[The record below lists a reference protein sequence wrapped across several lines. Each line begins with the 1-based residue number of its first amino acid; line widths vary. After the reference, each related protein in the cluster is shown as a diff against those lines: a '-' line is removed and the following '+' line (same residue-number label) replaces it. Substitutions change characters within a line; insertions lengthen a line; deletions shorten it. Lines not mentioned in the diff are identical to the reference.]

1 MMDGPV
7 APEPD
12 TGSELQLIS
21 NTEPEPG
28 RHQSVVSVS
37 GTHGESGARWS
48 DNNIKPSQ
56 MRDFIERTNNV
67 IQ

>member
-1 MMDGPV
+1 MMDGPL
-7 APEPD
+7 APD

-28 RHQSVVSVS
+28 PGGSGLLSVNRCR
-37 GTHGESGARWS
+37 ESGALVPDGLITTHS
-48 DNNIKPSQ
+48 DG
-56 MRDFIERTNNV
+56 IERTNNV